1 MTNEFGVAHKNTLEC
16 RSDRKG
22 RCHMKLKAN
31 LRTTLQDDTYVMNP
45 ENYRTQNATV
55 GVGAVERIDDQQS
68 PYTHLLTIDLD
79 GKMNPSGEQLKLI
92 QQEMPA
98 WIEAVNDD
106 TGKTIRKNLNKTTGI
121 KYIIGG
127 IADAYKNDKLLANI
141 KFNIVK
147 K

>member
-1 MTNEFGVAHKNTLEC
+1 MLSTME
-16 RSDRKG
+16 
-22 RCHMKLKAN
+22 
-31 LRTTLQDDTYVMNP
+31 
-45 ENYRTQNATV
+45 
-55 GVGAVERIDDQQS
+55 
-68 PYTHLLTIDLD
+68 HLLTIDMD

-106 TGKTIRKNLNKTTGI
+106 SGKTIRKNLNKTTGI

-127 IADAYKNDKLLANI
+127 IADAYKNDKILANI